1 MFVFVKLVQLKGL
14 VTAYYPDFYICIFC
28 VCLCLCNDICIR
40 ICLCSTLIFAFAFVI
55 HTLHTFAI
63 CNCTCIGINICICIF
78 IFKAGA
84 GLRGPGGLLPILLLP
99 YNGPSAN
106 NPATKQNNTNKH
118 KHYNTNIQ
126 RMITNTSEYTQTN
139 INSYKYCRDHIKK

>member
-1 MFVFVKLVQLKGL
+1 MVQLHGRECKSMFVFVKLVQLKGL
-14 VTAYYPDFYICIFC
+14 VTAHDFCICIFC

-55 HTLHTFAI
+55 HTLHIFAI

-106 NPATKQNNTNKH
+106 NLQQNKTIRTNTN
-118 KHYNTNIQ
+118 TTIQ
-126 RMITNTSEYTQTN
+126 T
-139 INSYKYCRDHIKK
+139 YKK